1 MTLKLVTASLCF
13 TFVAAC
19 GGSTPAPAGPTT
31 DDKTAGIANP
41 ASVYCGEIGGELT
54 MVEGEGGTSGVCKK
68 DGAECDEWAL
78 YRGECPEMAPASPKA
93 GRTDDTLEGSADVVT
108 PEN

>member
-1 MTLKLVTASLCF
+1 MTFKLLSASLF
-13 TFVAAC
+13 FMVVAAC

-31 DDKTAGIANP
+31 DDKTAGVANP
-41 ASVYCGEIGGELT
+41 ASVYCREIGGELT

-78 YRGECPEMAPASPKA
+78 YRGECPEMAPGKPEAAPA
-93 GRTDDTLEGSADVVT
+93 DAPVDATATGSTA
-108 PEN
+108 P